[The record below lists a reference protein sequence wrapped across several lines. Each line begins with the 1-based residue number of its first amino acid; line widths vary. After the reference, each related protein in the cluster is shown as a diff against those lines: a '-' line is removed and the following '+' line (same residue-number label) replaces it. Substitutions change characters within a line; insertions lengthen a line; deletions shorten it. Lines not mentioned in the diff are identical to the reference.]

1 MTHPPPTPARVRT
14 RLARFVDARPEEVP
28 ALLLAF
34 SYHLLILTSYFILRP
49 IRDEMGVA
57 GGVSNVPLLWTGTLL
72 ATLAAQPLYAALVRR
87 LPRTR
92 FIPYTYWFFIANLAL
107 FYLALGAVGATG
119 NVWTGRVFYVWSAV
133 FNLFITTVFWSLM
146 VDIFGD
152 AAGRRLFGFI
162 AAGGSLGAILGS
174 AVTAGLVERL
184 GQRPLL
190 LVSAGLLQLAVLCVN
205 RLAAQGGGGAAGARG
220 PGQAGAAVD
229 VEPAVV
235 GGALWAGVGHVLRSR
250 YLTLLALFLVFFTI
264 GSSFLYIQQAA
275 IVEAAITDRAARTAF
290 FARVDLAVNVMA
302 IVGQAWLTAR
312 LVRWLGVT
320 WALAVVPL
328 LSVAGFLALA
338 VTPTL
343 WTLTVVQAA
352 RRAANFAAARPV
364 RELLYT
370 AVSRED
376 KYKAKSFID
385 TFVYRLGDQL
395 GAWANV
401 GLGAVGLGLAGVSLA
416 GAAISLLW
424 LASALWLGRRYAALT
439 GAPAPRPGAHAVE
452 LTA

>member
-1 MTHPPPTPARVRT
+1 MTQRPSTSPRFAT
-14 RLARFVDARPEEVP
+14 RLARFVEARPEEVP

-34 SYHLLILTSYFILRP
+34 GYHLLILTSYFILRP
-49 IRDEMGVA
+49 IRDDMGVA
-57 GGVSNVPLLWTGTLL
+57 GGVSNVPLLWTGTLA
-72 ATLAAQPLYAALVRR
+72 ATLVAQPLYAALVRR

-92 FIPYTYWFFIANLAL
+92 FIPYTYWFFISNLGL
-107 FYLALGAVGATG
+107 FYLALGATGAAG
-119 NVWTGRVFYVWSAV
+119 NVWVGRVFYVWSAV

-146 VDIFGD
+146 VDLFGD

-174 AVTAGLVERL
+174 AVTAGLVESL
-184 GQRPLL
+184 GQRTLL
-190 LVSAGLLQLAVLCVN
+190 LVSAGLLQLAVLCVH
-205 RLAAQGGGGAAGARG
+205 RLARPGMTGAGGDRGREVAG
-220 PGQAGAAVD
+220 

-235 GGALWAGVGHVLRSR
+235 GGELWAGVGHVLRSP
-250 YLTLLALFLVFFTI
+250 YLTVLALFLVFFTI

-275 IVEAAITDRAARTAF
+275 IVEAAIVDRAARTAF

-328 LSVAGFLALA
+328 VSVAGFLALA
-338 VTPTL
+338 VAPLL
-343 WTLTVVQAA
+343 WTLVAVQAI

-376 KYKAKSFID
+376 KYKAKGFID
-385 TFVYRLGDQL
+385 TFVYRLGDQI
-395 GAWANV
+395 GAWSNA
-401 GLGAVGLGLAGVSLA
+401 GLGALGLGLAGISMA
-416 GAAISLLW
+416 GAGISLLW
-424 LASALWLGRRYAALT
+424 LASALWLGRRYTRLT
-439 GAPAPRPGAHAVE
+439 GAPDGAEASPGAPIVE

>member
-190 LVSAGLLQLAVLCVN
+190 LISAGLLQLAVLCVH
-205 RLAAQGGGGAAGARG
+205 RLAAEGAGGTAGAPASG
-220 PGQAGAAVD
+220 TVAAAVD

-385 TFVYRLGDQL
+385 TFVYRLGDQV
-395 GAWANV
+395 GAWANP
-401 GLGAVGLGLAGVSLA
+401 LLAALGLSMTGIALV
-416 GAAISLLW
+416 AAPLSLLW
-424 LASALWLGRRYAALT
+424 ALNGWWLGRR
-439 GAPAPRPGAHAVE
+439 HAGMAG
-452 LTA
+452 TSS

>member
-1 MTHPPPTPARVRT
+1 MAQTPPPGP
-14 RLARFVDARPEEVP
+14 RLATGIARLVGARPEEVP

-34 SYHLLILTSYFILRP
+34 GYHLLILTSYFILRP

-87 LPRTR
+87 LPRSR
-92 FIPYTYWFFIANLAL
+92 FIPYTYWFFIANLGL
-107 FYLALGAVGATG
+107 FYLALGATGAAG
-119 NVWTGRVFYVWSAV
+119 NVWIGRVFYVWSAV
-133 FNLFITTVFWSLM
+133 FSLFTTTVFWSLM
-146 VDIFGD
+146 VDLFGD
-152 AAGRRLFGFI
+152 GAGRRLFGVI

-174 AVTAGLVERL
+174 AVTAGLVESL

-190 LVSAGLLQLAVLCVN
+190 LVSAGLLGLAVVCAHH
-205 RLAAQGGGGAAGARG
+205 LAATGGAGRG
-220 PGQAGAAVD
+220 PSPEAGTADPAAG

-235 GGALWAGVGHVLRSR
+235 GGNLWAGVGHVLRSR
-250 YLTLLALFLVFFTI
+250 YLTILACFLVFFTI

-343 WTLTVVQAA
+343 WTLVVVQAT

-376 KYKAKSFID
+376 KYKAKGFID
-385 TFVYRLGDQL
+385 TFVYR
-395 GAWANV
+395 GAEPWRP
-401 GLGAVGLGLAGVSLA
+401 GRGADGM
-416 GAAISLLW
+416 I
-424 LASALWLGRRYAALT
+424 
-439 GAPAPRPGAHAVE
+439 PPRPRPFPCHP
-452 LTA
+452 